1 MDMARPLSEEKRSA
15 ILTAATLIVS
25 DEGVEAATARIARA
39 GGVAEGTVFTYFPT
53 KDALLNELYL
63 TIKRGVAEAVL
74 ADSPVRGTPA
84 DGLRSIW
91 TNYIR
96 WGLEHPAERRAM
108 VQLAVSGR
116 VSEETRTSA
125 LRAFEEVDA
134 MLQSLVDNRFSG
146 SVQFASAIMSAL
158 ADTTVQFII
167 SNPDQA
173 ETIIKDGFDAVLRAI
188 AGVK

>member
-1 MDMARPLSEEKRSA
+1 MARPLSNEKRLA
-15 ILTAATLIVS
+15 ILTAATSIVAN
-25 DEGVEAATARIARA
+25 EGVEAATARIARA

-63 TIKRGVAEAVL
+63 TIKRGVAEVVL
-74 ADSPVRGTPA
+74 ADSPVRGTAA

-108 VQLAVSGR
+108 VQLGVSGR
-116 VSEETRTSA
+116 VTDETRNLA

-134 MLQSLVDNRFSG
+134 MLQTLVDDRFNC
-146 SVQFASAIMSAL
+146 SVGFASAIMSAL

-167 SNPDQA
+167 SNPERA
-173 ETIIKDGFDAVLRAI
+173 EPIIRDGFDALLRAI
-188 AGVK
+188 CCVK